1 MARSD
6 IRERWCGFLGCSRI
20 SLALNAGYKRY
31 SNSARLA
38 SIAPDLTRHLDNASE
53 LGAPHLLADADVL
66 GRAGRE
72 AALRAERELLE
83 LDIAARLLDATLDEV
98 GSLELGDL
106 GGDQAKHHEL
116 AGRHRAQRLE
126 GACACVVILQK
137 VDADLH

>member
-38 SIAPDLTRHLDNASE
+38 SIAPDLTRHLDNARE
-53 LGAPHLLADADVL
+53 LGALHLLADADVL

-83 LDIAARLLDATLDEV
+83 PDVAARLLDAALEQV
-98 GSLELGDL
+98 GALELRHFGSDEAQHD
-106 GGDQAKHHEL
+106 GL
-116 AGRHRAQRLE
+116 AGR
-126 GACACVVILQK
+126 
-137 VDADLH
+137 